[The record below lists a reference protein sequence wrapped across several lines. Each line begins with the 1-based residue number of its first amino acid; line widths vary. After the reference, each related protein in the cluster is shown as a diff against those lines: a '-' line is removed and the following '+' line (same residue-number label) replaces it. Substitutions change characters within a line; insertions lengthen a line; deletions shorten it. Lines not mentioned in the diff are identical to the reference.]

1 MAEIISRSQ
10 IYAYGLWFP
19 SHYDSNFNIWC
30 NMEKKNQ
37 KWRCRLHEV
46 VVCYECF
53 ILCQWMANLSQVLL
67 HQTLRYRR
75 VFRSR
80 KSKDRQHHSQQKK
93 NKMTNNYIQYTT
105 QTTTDRATKT
115 QKTGGKSDTPEGYT
129 ITAPHVTDIVL
140 LMLQTW

>member
-1 MAEIISRSQ
+1 
-10 IYAYGLWFP
+10 
-19 SHYDSNFNIWC
+19 
-30 NMEKKNQ
+30 
-37 KWRCRLHEV
+37 
-46 VVCYECF
+46 
-53 ILCQWMANLSQVLL
+53 MANLSQVLL
-67 HQTLRYRR
+67 YQTLRYRR

-140 LMLQTW
+140 LLLQTW